1 MDDHHAGAMSESG
14 EGFEDAALVLAAHG
28 STLNAGSSLPAYQH
42 ADALRRRGWFA
53 EVTEA
58 FYLEEP
64 PLAGALRRVFSP
76 RVFVVPLFISD
87 GWFADHVVPVELGL
101 KAPDATTFERVQ
113 GRSSQVIHYCA
124 AVGTHPGMG
133 RVLVAR
139 AREVVA
145 RHPFPRPPLAAET
158 ALVVAGHGTNYGP
171 GSRAA
176 VEQQVELLRATGAY
190 AEVHAVYL
198 EEEPR
203 VSQTWDLTPLRNVV
217 VVPYFM
223 SDGLHTQED
232 IPAMLG
238 EPVSTIRERLASKQ
252 PTWRNPTERQGKR
265 LWYAG
270 AIGREP
276 LVADVI
282 VERVREMEGVARAAG
297 E

>member
-1 MDDHHAGAMSESG
+1 MSESG
-14 EGFEDAALVLAAHG
+14 EGFDDAALVLVAHG
-28 STLNAGSSLPAYQH
+28 STLNSGSSLPAYQH
-42 ADALRRRGWFA
+42 ADELRRRGWFA

-64 PLAGALRRVFSP
+64 SLAGALRRVFSP

-87 GWFADHVVPVELGL
+87 GWFTEHVVPVELGL
-101 KAPDATTFERVQ
+101 KAPDASTFERIQ
-113 GRSSQVIHYCA
+113 RRSPRVIHYGA
-124 AVGTHPGMG
+124 AVGTHAGMS

-145 RHPFPRPPLAAET
+145 RHPFPRPPMPAET
-158 ALVVAGHGTNYGP
+158 ALVIAGHGTSYGP

-176 VEQQVELLRATGAY
+176 VERQVDLLRAKGAY
-190 AEVHAVYL
+190 AEVHGVYL

-203 VSQTWDLTPLRNVV
+203 VSRIWDLARVRNMVL
-217 VVPYFM
+217 VPYFM
-223 SDGLHTQED
+223 SDGLHTRED
-232 IPAMLG
+232 IPVLLG
-238 EPVSTIRERLASKQ
+238 EPASAVRERLDAKQ

-265 LWYAG
+265 LWYAE

-282 VERVREMEGVARAAG
+282 VERVREMEAVARAAG
-297 E
+297 G